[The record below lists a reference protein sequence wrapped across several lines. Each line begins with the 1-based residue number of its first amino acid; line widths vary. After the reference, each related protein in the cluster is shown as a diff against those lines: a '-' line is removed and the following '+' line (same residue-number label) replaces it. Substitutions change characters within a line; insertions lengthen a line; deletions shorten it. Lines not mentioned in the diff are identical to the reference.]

1 MKLNVVGDPHIGIEP
16 NESQGVDTAVHLT
29 QLVEHINAHHADAAY
44 CLFIGDLTNE
54 GELEAYK
61 RFKKLI
67 EPLRVPPLLMI
78 GNHDNRE
85 NFQTIFPLTYRDE
98 NNFVQFMLDLGSDY
112 RLIAL
117 DSLNAPPYIRP
128 ERAIGSLCPK
138 RLAFLK
144 GSLKT
149 AGERAVIIAMHHH
162 PFRIGLPGMDA
173 IRLENENAFME
184 LIDRFP
190 NVKMLLMGHN
200 HRTISGVVYGLP
212 FSCFKSLDVQTPLD
226 FEALDPSGGIAEPP
240 SYGVLLL
247 SEGSIL
253 VHHEDFTAGVKPE
266 SDWNAVLQNDPQFAD
281 RFSKLVARMLPEKA
295 DSPLLRKSS

>member
-1 MKLNVVGDPHIGIEP
+1 MKLIVVGDPHIEIEP
-16 NESQGVDTAVHLT
+16 NERQSVDTAVYLT

-61 RFKKLI
+61 RIKKLI
-67 EPLRVPPLLMI
+67 EPLRVPSLLMI

-85 NFQTIFPLTYRDE
+85 NFQTVFIQAYKDE
-98 NNFVQFMLDLGSDY
+98 NNFVQCILDLGSDY
-112 RLIAL
+112 RLIVL
-117 DSLNAPPYIRP
+117 DSLNAPPYISPDRHV
-128 ERAIGSLCPK
+128 GFLCPK

-144 GSLKT
+144 GGLGT
-149 AGERAVIIAMHHH
+149 AGERTVMIAMHHH

-173 IRLENENAFME
+173 IRLENENAFMK

-200 HRTISGVVYGLP
+200 HRTISGIVSGLP
-212 FSCFKSLDVQTPLD
+212 FSCFKSLAAQTPLD
-226 FEALDPSGGIAEPP
+226 FEALDPAAGIAEPP

-253 VHHEDFTAGVKPE
+253 VHHEDFNAGVKPE
-266 SDWNAVLQNDPQFAD
+266 SDWEAILQEPKFAD
-281 RFSKLVARMLPEKA
+281 RFSKLVARMLPEKV
-295 DSPLLRKSS
+295 DSPLLRKSI